1 MFRDEHKATVWNE
14 VRQQDIRAFAKWLT
28 PEVFILAA
36 VQAKLQAVKYFGE
49 NPLCLVNL
57 IWLGLAAALDM
68 GANFSQVLIRTLKLL
83 QDHECFRHASG
94 KQKRRKKPLPEKRK
108 KHDPRTES
116 DTVSEEA
123 FAKARKRMPSSFWFE
138 LIWVLVE
145 QFEREHGN
153 LVRQHG
159 FRLLAMDGTVVDLPD
174 AKGNRKYFG
183 AARNARGAHGPQAR
197 MTLLQFPLVRL
208 PCRYE
213 LGPMSVGEPTM
224 AGRLVDAAVRA
235 DDLILLDAGFWS
247 YGLLW
252 KIQQKQAYFAIRLRR
267 GLNWQTVKRLGSQDV
282 LKRWTPKDSRG
293 KWKGLPRSIELR
305 VISYRVKGF
314 RSTSI
319 VSNVLDPQ
327 RLSRENWVR
336 LTTEADAEGRL
347 LPGVYH
353 RRLEIET
360 TFRELKVEQ
369 GMGRLRS
376 RTPESVAYEV
386 AGHVLLYLLV
396 RWKIVEAAKKHQLN
410 PLELSFLSALKEVV
424 ELQQALLCASH
435 EWAEQTLLP
444 RLLDRIAS
452 HRVPR
457 RPGRHYRRKKKL
469 RRSKTK
475 KKPCQTNKKRRTCK
489 AKRRQPRQR
498 QRNKRTTQG

>member
-1 MFRDEHKATVWNE
+1 MFRDEHKATVWNDL
-14 VRQQDIRAFAKWLT
+14 RQQDIRAFARWLT
-28 PEVFILAA
+28 PGVFLLAA
-36 VQAKLQAVKYFGE
+36 ARATISSTKCFSK

-57 IWLGLAAALDM
+57 VWLGLAAALHM
-68 GANFSQVLIRTLKLL
+68 KANFSQVLFRTLKLV
-83 QDHECFRHASG
+83 QDYECFRRPSG
-94 KQKRRKKPLPEKRK
+94 KQKRRKNPLPKKRT

-123 FAKARKRMPSSFWFE
+123 FAKARKRMPSSFWLE
-138 LIWVLVE
+138 LIGVLVE
-145 QFEREHGN
+145 QFESEHGN
-153 LVRQHG
+153 LVRQYG
-159 FRLLAMDGTVVDLPD
+159 FRLLAMDGTCIDLPD
-174 AKGNRKYFG
+174 AKGNRNYFG
-183 AARNARGAHGPQAR
+183 TARNVHGAHGPQAR

-224 AGRLVDAAVRA
+224 AARLVKAAVRA

-252 KIQQKQAYFAIRLRR
+252 KIQKKQAYFAIRLRR
-267 GLNWQTVKRLGSQDV
+267 GLNWQTIKRLGSQDE
-282 LKRWTPKDSRG
+282 LRRWTPKDSRR
-293 KWKGLPRSIELR
+293 KWKGLPRSIDLR
-305 VISYRVKGF
+305 VISYRVPGF

-319 VSNVLDPQ
+319 VTNVLDPQ

-336 LTTEADAEGRL
+336 LTSEADAEGRL

-376 RTPESVAYEV
+376 RTRQSVAYEV

-396 RWKIVEAAKKHQLN
+396 RWTIVEAATKHQLN
-410 PLELSFLSALKEVV
+410 PLELSFSNALKEVF
-424 ELQQALLCASH
+424 ELQQTLLCASP

-457 RPGRHYRRKKKL
+457 RPGRHYRRKKK
-469 RRSKTK
+469 
-475 KKPCQTNKKRRTCK
+475 PRRTK
-489 AKRRQPRQR
+489 AKRSHTKPKTRRQR
-498 QRNKRTTQG
+498 KAQSNKTRAQG